1 MTENE
6 ALLIQATMDIV
17 AEKGLDGFSM
27 KQVTNR
33 VGVSEALLYK
43 YFDTKDNLL
52 LQCFMSVN
60 RQISALFK
68 AVKVP
73 KTDDLSELAE
83 FLHALWKK
91 YFCFMV
97 ENGNRSLFYYAY
109 RESTYLQKVLMST
122 NKEVADDMAP
132 FMSIATELIAKFK
145 PNAKVPIDY
154 LWVFLI
160 EGTGGF
166 VKQALSHQ
174 YSIKELD
181 VDSIW
186 LLMAGGLRGLVK

>member
-1 MTENE
+1 MSDKKA
-6 ALLIQATMDIV
+6 ALLEATIDIV

-27 KQVTNR
+27 KQVTSR
-33 VGVSEALLYK
+33 VGVSEALLYRH
-43 YFDTKDNLL
+43 FDTKDNLL
-52 LQCFMSVN
+52 MQCFMSVN
-60 RQISALFK
+60 QQISALFRD
-68 AVKVP
+68 VKVP
-73 KTDDLSELAE
+73 KTEELSELAG
-83 FLHALWKK
+83 FLHTLWEK

-132 FMSIATELIAKFK
+132 FMEIASELIAKFK
-145 PNAKVPIDY
+145 PNAKIPMDY
-154 LWVFLI
+154 IWVYLI

-174 YSIKELD
+174 YSVKDLD

-186 LLMAGGLRGLVK
+186 LLMAGGLRGLVR